1 MEKTADELPAA
12 VLGALDDKH
21 HEELDDLLMRL
32 YKQRADELKGQV
44 LALLEEKV
52 QGQTVIAKNFKAKGA
67 ALAAVADAL
76 SGGASG
82 SIDAATRRKLDEGKE
97 ALTAEERKELQQLQK
112 DHQLKKSE
120 VERGLAERALAKENE
135 HVQALQ
141 AA

>member
-1 MEKTADELPAA
+1 MFEANLDRMLMEKTADELPAA

-67 ALAAVADAL
+67 APLTQKPDKSSTKAKKPWLQRSVR
-76 SGGASG
+76 SYS
-82 SIDAATRRKLDEGKE
+82 SSKKITSSRRVRSREPSRSEHWQKRTSKFRLC
-97 ALTAEERKELQQLQK
+97 RKP
-112 DHQLKKSE
+112 S
-120 VERGLAERALAKENE
+120 
-135 HVQALQ
+135 
-141 AA
+141 